1 MRYLGF
7 TEQQVHIEWRRQQKI
22 RRISVELSKETM
34 KKIMLLIA
42 YTILLA
48 VMLFNLDVVIGVLK
62 FIAGVCV
69 PFLVGIAVAFV
80 INLPMRFYERVLFP
94 DTLKQKKKAIRKMAR
109 PVSLVLS
116 LLSVIGALA
125 LVIFVVVP
133 EIVKSVTAL
142 AKTIQDFMP
151 TLENWI
157 LSLFPNNVTVEN
169 LVESLNFDWQNILN
183 SVLGFMKNGAGA
195 MLDSTFNFAKVLI
208 GGISDFLIGF
218 VFALYVLLQKE
229 KLRVQLDKIMHA
241 FFEEKVIA
249 KIDRVCGLTHKTFS
263 SFLTGQC
270 LEAVIL
276 ALMFFVVLSVAGFP
290 YALLISILIGF
301 LSLIPI
307 FGAFIGCFIGAF
319 LILMIDPLRAL
330 IFVGIFLLIQQ
341 IEGNLIYPHVV
352 GGSVGLPSIWVLAAV
367 SLGGSLMGVVGMI
380 IFIPAVSVVY
390 TLFREYV
397 YKRLEERKLIEF
409 VEENEN
415 NDR

>member
-1 MRYLGF
+1 M
-7 TEQQVHIEWRRQQKI
+7 
-22 RRISVELSKETM
+22 ELSKETM
-34 KKIMLLIA
+34 KKIMLLIT

-69 PFLVGIAVAFV
+69 PFLVGIAIAFV
-80 INLPMRFYERVLFP
+80 INLPMRFYERILFP
-94 DTLKQKKKAIRKMAR
+94 DDLKQKKKVIRKMAR
-109 PVSLVLS
+109 PVSLVLAI
-116 LLSVIGALA
+116 LSVLGVLSI
-125 LVIFVVVP
+125 VMFVVIP
-133 EIVKSVTAL
+133 EIVNSVTAL
-142 AKTIQDFMP
+142 AKTIQDFTP
-151 TLENWI
+151 TLQSWI

-169 LVESLNFDWQNILN
+169 LVKSLNFDWEGIIN
-183 SVLGFMKNGAGA
+183 SVVGFLKNGAGA
-195 MLDSTFNFAKVLI
+195 MLGSTFNFAKVLI
-208 GGISDFLIGF
+208 GGISDFAIGF

-229 KLRVQLDKIMHA
+229 RLRVQINKIMCA
-241 FFEEKVIA
+241 FFTEKVIF
-249 KIDRVCGLTHKTFS
+249 KINKVCGLTHKIFS

-276 ALMFFVVLSVAGFP
+276 SFLFFFVLSIAGFP

-307 FGAFIGCFIGAF
+307 FGAFIGCVIGAF
-319 LILMIDPLRAL
+319 LILMVDPLRAL
-330 IFVGIFLLIQQ
+330 IFVGIFLLLQQ

-380 IFIPAVSVVY
+380 IFIPLVSVVY

-397 YKRLEERKLIEF
+397 YKCLEEKKLTE
-409 VEENEN
+409 VLEEKEN
-415 NDR
+415 HD

>member
-1 MRYLGF
+1 M
-7 TEQQVHIEWRRQQKI
+7 
-22 RRISVELSKETM
+22 ELSKETM

-69 PFLVGIAVAFV
+69 PFLVGIAIAFV
-80 INLPMRFYERVLFP
+80 INLPMRFYERVIFS

-116 LLSVIGALA
+116 LLSVIGVLA

-133 EIVKSVTAL
+133 EIVNSVTAL
-142 AKTIQDFMP
+142 AKTIQDFTP
-151 TLENWI
+151 TLQSWM

-169 LVESLNFDWQNILN
+169 LVKSLNFDWENIFN
-183 SVLGFMKNGAGA
+183 SVLGFLKNGAGA

-208 GGISDFLIGF
+208 GGISDFAIGF

-229 KLRVQLDKIMHA
+229 KLRVQLNKIMHA
-241 FFEEKVIA
+241 FFEEKVINQ
-249 KIDRVCGLTHKTFS
+249 IDKVCGLTHKTFS

-307 FGAFIGCFIGAF
+307 FGAFIGCFISAF
-319 LILMIDPLRAL
+319 LILMVDPLRAL
-330 IFVGIFLLIQQ
+330 IFVGIFLVIQQ

-367 SLGGSLMGVVGMI
+367 SLGGSLMGVMGMI
-380 IFIPAVSVVY
+380 IFIPLVSVVY

-397 YKRLEERKLIEF
+397 YKRLEEKKLTE
-409 VEENEN
+409 VLEENEN
-415 NDR
+415 DDE